1 MKENYIML
9 NFSNLL
15 RSSKKTKGGTA
26 GIGVSYANSSFDK
39 SPLVNKYNANVNAA
53 SREGSLSA
61 FTNNGAP
68 RIPRATP
75 VTRMDNLEMSS
86 GYGRRNEGLAGRN
99 AVSIPLCVCVQCISK
114 EKDPEEIEKGRL
126 TSMYVDCNWLI
137 NKYFFFP
144 AADV

>member
-1 MKENYIML
+1 MKENYITL

-15 RSSKKTKGGTA
+15 RSSKKKTRAETS
-26 GIGVSYANSSFDK
+26 GIGMSYANSSFDK
-39 SPLVNKYNANVNAA
+39 APLVNKYNANVQAA

-86 GYGRRNEGLAGRN
+86 GPRNEGLAGRN
-99 AVSIPLCVCVQCISK
+99 AVSIVCVQCISK
-114 EKDPEEIEKGRL
+114 EI
-126 TSMYVDCNWLI
+126 
-137 NKYFFFP
+137 
-144 AADV
+144 

>member
-1 MKENYIML
+1 MKENYML

-15 RSSKKTKGGTA
+15 RSSKKKTKAETS
-26 GIGVSYANSSFDK
+26 GIGMSYANSSFDK
-39 SPLVNKYNANVNAA
+39 APLVNKYNANVQEA

-86 GYGRRNEGLAGRN
+86 GAGRRNEGLAGRN
-99 AVSIPLCVCVQCISK
+99 AVSIVCVQCISK
-114 EKDPEEIEKGRL
+114 EI
-126 TSMYVDCNWLI
+126 
-137 NKYFFFP
+137 
-144 AADV
+144 